1 MAENVLNLPSGIGG
15 LTRFKDTTKSK
26 LDLKPSQVIAFI
38 ILIVMF
44 RISLNFFF
52 K

>member
-1 MAENVLNLPSGIGG
+1 MADNILNLPSGIGG

-26 LDLKPSQVIAFI
+26 LDLKPSQVIGFI
-38 ILIVMF
+38 IVIVLF
-44 RISLNFFF
+44 RISLNIFF